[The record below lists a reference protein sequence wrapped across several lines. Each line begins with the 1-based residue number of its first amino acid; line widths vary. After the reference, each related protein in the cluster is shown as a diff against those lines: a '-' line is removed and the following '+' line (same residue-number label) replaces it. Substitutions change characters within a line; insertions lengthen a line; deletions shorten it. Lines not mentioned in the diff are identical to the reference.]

1 MLNGLKGLFSYK
13 EPPKNEG
20 GFRFPEDPSESAAW
34 DQYRGKESNLESR
47 DHDGN
52 KREDAQNQ
60 DNSKETQDGQ
70 QEKDQELTQDSKAQN
85 EMKNSQ
91 GQESENTEDQEKSE
105 ENNKDQKN
113 KKGQDSKKEQDKT
126 KEDKQDPQNKGD
138 QGETQGS
145 KNTQESQNTQEGENN
160 QKGQN
165 QQDDKSAQENEDN
178 LKNKEEKNNKEAKK
192 ESDENNDEQT
202 EKDSG
207 EDKKDKLKTPRVII
221 PLSVEELVKSKNQD
235 DKKKEN
241 GKEAKDKQDRR
252 EKKNKKS
259 ESKNSDEGKNKDGNG
274 KGKEDSENK
283 QKSDNCN
290 EGKGQSNEKEEKGGQ
305 GKSSLEKEND
315 KSVYNCLDENIRYL
329 KKIFHLPVNQDV
341 IIREFNV
348 ARKIPACMV
357 FIDGMVDRSIIVQFS
372 LPQLMDVHPF
382 KDFEGGCPLD
392 YIEENV
398 LSINQIARMSKFKE
412 IIPQILSGLTA
423 LFIDGCEECLIME
436 SRGYEKRNVTMP
448 FTETVVQGAQE
459 GFTEN
464 LRTNITLVRRI
475 VKNENLITEFRSTS
489 KTNNFMSAILYMEGL
504 TNPKIVDEVKRR
516 VESLD
521 VDFISGSG
529 MLEQLIE
536 DKTLMLFPQVIST
549 ERPDRVASFLLE
561 GKVVLICEGTP
572 FALAMPITFFDLFHT
587 TEESNLRW
595 QYGTF
600 LRIVRLLGALLA
612 AFLPGVWTAL
622 ILFHQ
627 EMIPTPLLASIV
639 ASRAPVPFP
648 FIIEFL
654 LMELSFELIRE
665 GGIRVPGISGN
676 TLGIIGALILGQS
689 AVSAGIVSPSLIIIV
704 AVSGLGNFA
713 IPNYSLA
720 LAVRIF
726 RFIFIA
732 FGALAGLYGI
742 SIGFTLLCAF
752 TLSMKSFG
760 VPFFTP
766 LSPET
771 KTNQDK
777 ILRGPLPHQT
787 RRLDYLNTQDE
798 KRMGD
803 HPRGWTVQ
811 RSGGRQE

>member
-13 EPPKNEG
+13 EPRKNEG

-52 KREDAQNQ
+52 KRKDAQNQ
-60 DNSKETQDGQ
+60 DDSKETQDG
-70 QEKDQELTQDSKAQN
+70 EKDKDQELSQDSEDKN
-85 EMKNSQ
+85 EIKNEDQ
-91 GQESENTEDQEKSE
+91 EQKEESENTEDQEKSE

-113 KKGQDSKKEQDKT
+113 KKGQNSKKEQDKT
-126 KEDKQDPQNKGD
+126 KEDKQDSQNKGD
-138 QGETQGS
+138 QDETQGRE
-145 KNTQESQNTQEGENN
+145 NAQESQGAQEGETNE
-160 QKGQN
+160 KGQN

-178 LKNKEEKNNKEAKK
+178 LKSSEDKGNKETKK
-192 ESDENNDEQT
+192 EPY
-202 EKDSG
+202 
-207 EDKKDKLKTPRVII
+207 TPRIII
-221 PLSVEELVKSKNQD
+221 PLSVEELVKSKNQEE
-235 DKKKEN
+235 KKKDN
-241 GKEAKDKQDRR
+241 SKEAKDKQDRR

-259 ESKNSDEGKNKDGNG
+259 ESKNSDEEKNKDGNG
-274 KGKEDSENK
+274 KEDSEHK

-290 EGKGQSNEKEEKGGQ
+290 ESKGQSNEKEEKGGQ

-315 KSVYNCLDENIRYL
+315 KLVYNCLDENIKYL
-329 KKIFHLPVNQDV
+329 KECFHLPVNQDV
-341 IIREFNV
+341 IIREFNI

-423 LFIDGCEECLIME
+423 LFIDGCEECLVME
-436 SRGYEKRNVTMP
+436 SRGYEKRNVTIP

-504 TNPKIVDEVKRR
+504 TNPKIVEEVKRR

-600 LRIVRLLGALLA
+600 LRIVRLIGALLA

-732 FGALAGLYGI
+732 FGAIAGLYGI
-742 SIGFTLLCAF
+742 SVGFTLLCAF
-752 TLSMKSFG
+752 TLGMKSFG

-777 ILRGPLPHQT
+777 ILRGPLHHQT
-787 RRLDYLNTQDE
+787 RRLDYLNTQNE
-798 KRMGD
+798 SRMGD
-803 HPRGWTVQ
+803 NPRGWTAQ
-811 RSGGRQE
+811 RSGGGKGNDQRR